1 MTGIITASSLTADR
15 RVTTDALPKCPT
27 PPSCSLAIRRNRRRI
42 PGYSA
47 KAMLIASLLLAL
59 SAAAAPS
66 EQTQAPTQ
74 PTQAAAPALV
84 LPASSVEQAQVTAP
98 AEAPVRLDSQVLA
111 APVPGTAP
119 APTPATPTPAS
130 APAHVDSGGLSNR
143 AAEAATA
150 TLAALLPRLASND
163 TLPLLDRSVLLAG
176 DLSRL
181 LQHYQPGTGPA
192 GNTDATSESAT
203 GKVRSLLERAT
214 ALLGTPYRWGGTS
227 PDSGFD
233 CSGLVSYVFRT
244 ALGIEL
250 PRISRDMARQA
261 DAELIKN
268 REDLQQGDLV
278 FFGRRGRVDHVGIY
292 VGEGQFVHAPSRGKD
307 VRVDSIT
314 GGYWG
319 AKFMQARRVEM

>member
-1 MTGIITASSLTADR
+1 MISGFRVSAEYRVTNDASPQRPSLVVSGRPARPSASSL
-15 RVTTDALPKCPT
+15 PW
-27 PPSCSLAIRRNRRRI
+27 LA
-42 PGYSA
+42 
-47 KAMLIASLLLAL
+47 LLLGL
-59 SAAAAPS
+59 SATPLAGATPSPGPEADPPAVSATLAATESPAGTGEQEPS
-66 EQTQAPTQ
+66 VHIPSMAATSPVTVSAGTIQAPAQ
-74 PTQAAAPALV
+74 DAHDLGDRAV
-84 LPASSVEQAQVTAP
+84 GVAS
-98 AEAPVRLDSQVLA
+98 
-111 APVPGTAP
+111 
-119 APTPATPTPAS
+119 
-130 APAHVDSGGLSNR
+130 
-143 AAEAATA
+143 A
-150 TLAALLPRLASND
+150 TLAALLPRLVAND

-181 LQHYQPGTGPA
+181 LQHYQGGMDAALGADEAGDSPA
-192 GNTDATSESAT
+192 GKIRT
-203 GKVRSLLERAT
+203 LLERAT
-214 ALLGTPYRWGGTS
+214 ALLGTPYRWGGNS

-250 PRISRDMARQA
+250 PRISRDMARQP
-261 DAELIKN
+261 DAELIRN

-307 VRVDSIT
+307 VRMDSIT